1 MTREPSIASRPGI
14 REYGGAKTPTRG
26 DVTGFVTAE
35 EYQPLGAFM
44 NRSGGWRTDAAQ
56 TSTTAG
62 SKANDDTLG
71 PRSN

>member
-1 MTREPSIASRPGI
+1 MTPA
-14 REYGGAKTPTRG
+14 RG